1 MRSMVV
7 ALLPMLGLNKGKDQ
21 FSGNQEAV
29 LPHNQEAVLPHNPG
43 IRNQEAILDQK
54 SGSNRILA
62 PTEFRNPR
70 GYSTI
75 VKMGRQLEEC

>member
-1 MRSMVV
+1 MVV

-43 IRNQEAILDQK
+43 IRNQEAILDLK
-54 SGSNRILA
+54 AGSNRILGSHRIQESQRVFNNCKDGETA
-62 PTEFRNPR
+62 
-70 GYSTI
+70 
-75 VKMGRQLEEC
+75 